1 MTEIEH
7 HHQTEQKDKVSVGQK
22 VGYGM
27 GAMSTNLAVNSLSN
41 MGNLIYNIGL
51 GVSPE
56 MLGIAQGIPRV
67 IDAIT
72 DPLIG
77 NMSDNSRSRFGRR
90 RPYIMVGGILM
101 GIIFAL
107 LWMVPPHWGDKATL
121 AYFLIMSCLFYIAY
135 TIIEVPRGALGY
147 ELTSDYHERT
157 RIFAYC
163 SFLINAGS
171 LCLPWLYFVA
181 NLDYFVDEVEGMK
194 YVGMVIGGILI
205 VSAVA
210 CALVCKEPKY
220 EQAQVQQ
227 RVGFWESVTTTCKN
241 RTFLHL
247 LAIVFVVTIGLYF
260 VMGFANYIMI
270 FYVYSGDQ
278 KAASILMGWCGTLW
292 GVLSLIGV
300 FPMTWIATRIGKS
313 KTVMIF
319 LLIMAAGNAL
329 KCVCYSREHP
339 WLALIPT
346 AALAFGLLVLFSLVY
361 AMLADICDEDE
372 LNTGKRREGSYQ
384 AMYGWWWKLGI
395 AAGIFVQG
403 FLLKSTGFDANLA
416 MQAEDTLWWLRFWE
430 ITIPSVLCLVSV
442 GLLLK
447 YPLTEQRAYEIKSLL
462 DARRTG
468 QNEAK

>member
-1 MTEIEH
+1 MALKNH
-7 HHQTEQKDKVSVGQK
+7 HETAKKDKVSVAQK
-22 VGYGM
+22 IGYGM

-41 MGNLIYNIGL
+41 MGNLIYNVGL
-51 GVSPE
+51 GISPE

-77 NMSDNSRSRFGRR
+77 NMSDNTRSRFGRR
-90 RPYIMVGGILM
+90 IPYIMVGGILM
-101 GIIFAL
+101 GFIFAL
-107 LWMVPPHWGDKATL
+107 LWMVPPGWGKRATL

-147 ELTSDYHERT
+147 EMTSDYHERT
-157 RIFAYC
+157 RVFAYC

-171 LCLPWLYFVA
+171 LCLPWLYYIA
-181 NLDYFVDEVEGMK
+181 NLGMFTDEVEGMK

-205 VSAVA
+205 CSSIA
-210 CALVCKEPKY
+210 CALICNEPKL
-220 EQAQVQQ
+220 EQAKVQE
-227 RVGFWESVTTTCKN
+227 RTGFWESVTTTCKN

-270 FYVYSGDQ
+270 FYVYSGD
-278 KAASILMGWCGTLW
+278 KSEASVLMGWCGTLW
-292 GVLSLIGV
+292 GVLSLLGV

-313 KTVMIF
+313 KTVMLF
-319 LLIMAAGNAL
+319 LIIMAVGNTL
-329 KCVCYSREHP
+329 KCVCYNREYP

-346 AALAFGLLVLFSLVY
+346 AALAFGLLVLFSLIY

-395 AAGIFVQG
+395 AGGIFVQG
-403 FLLKSTGFDANLA
+403 FLLKSTGFDADLVI
-416 MQAEDTLWWLRFWE
+416 QSEDTLWWLRFWE
-430 ITIPSVLCLVSV
+430 IIIPSFLCMVSV
-442 GLLLK
+442 WLLAK
-447 YPLTEQRAYEIKSLL
+447 YPLTEKRAYEVKELL
-462 DARRTG
+462 EKRR
-468 QNEAK
+468 EAQAALPK